1 MGFTNSNRYK
11 IFTKRCA
18 PLQVNFL
25 GYAGT
30 FGSENMDYIV
40 DKFPNDMEL
49 GGKVRAYIHW
59 LRGLLKDKPDV

>member
-1 MGFTNSNRYK
+1 MKQHIK
-11 IFTKRCA
+11 IIEE
-18 PLQVNFL
+18 L
-25 GYAGT
+25 
-30 FGSENMDYIV
+30 V